1 MCLFAYVVKIYK
13 INFCHINAFPLFCY
27 IMKPAFTLIALAFL
41 LQLTAQTTTEKWDLR
56 KCVDYAMKNNIS
68 VKQAD
73 VQARITALQYKQAKL
88 YQYPTASFNTSI
100 GPQFGRS
107 IDPTT
112 NVYTNTELL
121 SQNYGLQGGVQVFN
135 WGRIKNNIAAQE
147 FSAKAALVDIEKAAN
162 DVALSVAT
170 YYLQILAAKEQ
181 VNIVAVQIKQTQS
194 QLDVTRKK
202 VDAGAIPELNALE
215 LEAKLATDSS
225 NYITAQS
232 TFQQNVLQLKALL
245 NIDAAS
251 PFDVEIPAADKI
263 PLEALAEMQPE
274 NVFLLALNNQPI
286 QKSNALKIKS
296 AEKSIL
302 ATKATLYPTISANY
316 SIGSTYNSKAV
327 NFISGSKIQYFDQ
340 VSQNFRQ
347 SVGLGLSV
355 PIFNSGTNRINYEQS
370 KLNLQS
376 LKVTEEQA
384 NQKLKQDIYTAYTN
398 VINALQKFNAGK
410 RQVESNQK
418 AFDFATKRYE
428 VGLLSTIDLITIQNN
443 LATAQFQQISNQYDY
458 VFKMKLLEFYKG
470 QGLKL

>member
-1 MCLFAYVVKIYK
+1 
-13 INFCHINAFPLFCY
+13 
-27 IMKPAFTLIALAFL
+27 MKLAFTLIALAFVV
-41 LQLTAQTTTEKWDLR
+41 QLTAQTTNEKWDLR

-73 VQARITALQYKQAKL
+73 VQARISALELKQTQL
-88 YQYPTASFNTSI
+88 NRYPSASFSTSI

-121 SQNYGLQGGVQVFN
+121 SQNFGLQGGVQIFS
-135 WGRIKNNIAAQE
+135 WGRIKNNIAAQA
-147 FSAKAALVDIEKAAN
+147 FTAKAALVDVEKAAN

-170 YYLQILAAKEQ
+170 YYLQVLASKEQ
-181 VNIVAVQIKQTQS
+181 VNIVAIQIQQTKL

-202 VDAGAIPELNALE
+202 VIAGSLPELNELE
-215 LEAKLATDSS
+215 LDAKLATDSS
-225 NYITAQS
+225 NYIAAQS
-232 TFQQNVLQLKALL
+232 SFQQNVLQLKALL
-245 NIDAAS
+245 NIDATS
-251 PFDVEIPAADKI
+251 PFEVEIPAVDKI
-263 PLEALAEMQPE
+263 PLEPLAELQPE

-302 ATKATLYPTISANY
+302 VAKAALYPTISANY
-316 SIGSTYNSKAV
+316 SLGSTYNNKAV
-327 NFISGSKIQYFDQ
+327 NILNGTKIQYFDQ

-347 SVGLGLSV
+347 SIGLGISV
-355 PIFNSGTNRINYEQS
+355 PIFNSGSGNGSNRISYEQS
-370 KLNLQS
+370 KLNLKNLQ
-376 LKVTEEQA
+376 VTEEQA

-418 AFDFATKRYE
+418 ALDFATKRYE
-428 VGLLSTIDLITIQNN
+428 VGLLSTIDFITIQNN
-443 LATAQFQQISNQYDY
+443 LATAQSQQISNQYDY
-458 VFKMKLLEFYKG
+458 VFKMKLLEFFKG
-470 QGLKL
+470 RGLKL

>member
-1 MCLFAYVVKIYK
+1 
-13 INFCHINAFPLFCY
+13 
-27 IMKPAFTLIALAFL
+27 MKPAFTLIALAFV

-73 VQARITALQYKQAKL
+73 VQARISALQLKQAQL
-88 YQYPTASFNTSI
+88 YQYPTASFSTSI

-121 SQNYGLQGGVQVFN
+121 SQNYGLQGGVQIFN

-147 FSAKAALVDIEKAAN
+147 FSAKAALKDVEKAAN

-170 YYLQILAAKEQ
+170 YYLQILASKEQ
-181 VNIVAVQIKQTQS
+181 VNIVAVQIQQTQS

-202 VDAGAIPELNALE
+202 VAAGSLPELNALE

-225 NYITAQS
+225 NYIAAQS
-232 TFQQNVLQLKALL
+232 SFQQNVLQLKALL
-245 NIDAAS
+245 TLDAAS
-251 PFDVEIPAADKI
+251 PFEVEIPAVEKI
-263 PLEALAEMQPE
+263 PLEPLMELQPE
-274 NVFLLALNNQPI
+274 SVYKLAINNQPNI
-286 QKSNALKIKS
+286 LSNQLRIKS
-296 AEKSIL
+296 IEKSLL
-302 ATKATLYPTISANY
+302 ASKANLYPTIGTSY
-316 SIGSTYNSKAV
+316 SIGSTYNNKAV
-327 NFISGSKIQYFDQ
+327 NFLNGNKIQYFDQ
-340 VSQNFRQ
+340 LSQNFRQ
-347 SVGLGLSV
+347 SVGVGISV
-355 PIFNSGTNRINYEQS
+355 PIFNSGTNKINYEQS
-370 KLNLQS
+370 KLNLS
-376 LKVTEEQA
+376 GAKVTEEQIE
-384 NQKLKQDIYTAYTN
+384 QKLKQDIYTAYTN

-418 AFDFATKRYE
+418 ALDFATKRYE